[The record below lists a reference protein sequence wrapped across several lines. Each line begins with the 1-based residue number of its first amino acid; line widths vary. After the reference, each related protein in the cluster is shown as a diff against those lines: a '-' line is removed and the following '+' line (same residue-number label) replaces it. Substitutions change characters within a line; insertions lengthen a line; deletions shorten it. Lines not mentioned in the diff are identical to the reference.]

1 MNILDEVY
9 DYLGRFIWF
18 PNDHYRVAATAW
30 IAHTPLISTFEAE
43 GFHTPRLAVL
53 SPAKRSG
60 KTRVLDIIELLV
72 QNPEAM
78 ISPTPSA
85 VYTLTGCSDATPTLL
100 IDEIG
105 RM

>member
-1 MNILDEVY
+1 MQKNILDEVY
-9 DYLGRFIWF
+9 DFLGRFIWF

-30 IAHTPLISTFEAE
+30 IAHTPLSEAFETE

-72 QNPEAM
+72 QNPESM

-85 VYTLTGCSDATPTLL
+85 VYTLTGCS
-100 IDEIG
+100 EVH
-105 RM
+105 R